1 MLKKEYNLYCIILNN
16 QDIHKALKQNWG
28 YDTFRPKQEEII
40 RSILDKKDTLALL
53 PTGGGKSLCYQIPAI
68 VSEGICIVI
77 SPLVALMND
86 QVAQLKKRNIKA
98 IALTGGMRHT
108 EIDIALDNCVYG
120 DIKLLYLSPER
131 LQSEIVLTRL
141 QKMKI
146 SVIAVDEAHCISQWG
161 YDFRPSYLKISE
173 IRNLLP
179 ETPILALTA
188 TATKEVA
195 IDIQKKI
202 LFKNGVLIQN
212 SFNRSNLAYMVLEE
226 NHKMDRLQKMLNRI
240 KGSAII
246 YVRSR
251 KRASELSTEL
261 NYLGIKSLYYH
272 AGLTTIERSTNQ
284 NKWMNNTVRV
294 IVATNAFGM
303 GIDKPDV
310 HLVVHL
316 QNPNTLE
323 AYFQE
328 AGRAGRDGQKSFA
341 VSLYQKSDLDTA
353 LSRFE
358 ENYPNTKEVR
368 EIYQKLANCL
378 QIAIGDGY
386 EKTYEFSIDEF
397 CDQNKLSKEK
407 CLKTLHILEKEEYLK
422 FEGYNSQL
430 STIQICTSP
439 SVVVNYQT
447 NNSKKS
453 ELLQL
458 LLRVYPN
465 IFDEPAEIHER
476 KLAIQIEKDS
486 NYIYTV
492 LTQLNQEGI
501 LNYTPRTNR
510 GRIIYI
516 AARYNSQNLPLS
528 KTHFEERKSL
538 LVNKLK
544 SMNQYIS
551 NTEICRSRILLDYFD
566 EKTERN
572 CGICDICIANSVK
585 TIDFKKEVRK
595 DLLKRVTIKPIFI
608 STFVAQYSK
617 LKELVIIDEIK
628 LLLEE
633 NILLKEGDKIKLNEQ
648 R

>member
-1 MLKKEYNLYCIILNN
+1 MNN

-98 IALTGGMRHT
+98 IALTGGMRHS
-108 EIDIALDNCVYG
+108 EVDIALDNCVYG

-161 YDFRPSYLKISE
+161 YDFRPSYLRIAE

-179 ETPILALTA
+179 KAPILALTA

-195 IDIQKKI
+195 IDIQKKL
-202 LFKNGVLIQN
+202 LFKNENLIQN

-240 KGSAII
+240 NGSAII

-251 KRASELSTEL
+251 KRAYELSTEL

-272 AGLTTIERSTNQ
+272 AGLTTNERSNNQ
-284 NKWMNNTVRV
+284 DKWMNNTVRV
-294 IVATNAFGM
+294 MVATNAFGM

-310 HLVVHL
+310 RLVIHL
-316 QNPNTLE
+316 QSPNTLE

-353 LSRFE
+353 LNRFE
-358 ENYPNTKEVR
+358 ENYPSSKEVR
-368 EIYQKLANCL
+368 RIYQKLANCL
-378 QIAIGDGY
+378 QLAIGDGY

-407 CLKTLHILEKEEYLK
+407 CLKSLHILEKEEYLK
-422 FEGYNSQL
+422 FEGYNNQL
-430 STIQICTSP
+430 STIQICASP
-439 SVVVNYQT
+439 TAVVNYQT
-447 NNSKKS
+447 NSSKKS

-486 NYIYTV
+486 SYIHKV
-492 LTQLNQEGI
+492 LTQLNQEEI

-510 GRIIYI
+510 GRIIYL
-516 AARYNSQNLPLS
+516 AARYSSQNLPLS

-538 LVNKLK
+538 LVKKLK

-572 CGICDICIANSVK
+572 CGVCDICIANSIK
-585 TIDFKKEVRK
+585 TVDFKKAVRK